1 MEQSIKQKN
10 FDYKITIS
18 TLAGLIYDLKKDQK
32 FCFYYNRQT
41 WGVSRITSSG
51 VPNIRLTL
59 SNGDDIHFEDHSY
72 ERVFSTLCKVVSMQ
86 PNACVYIKSGGSIST
101 DESISLLTR
110 EKTKEAIISFLQN
123 TNLQRT
129 DPSSLQFALAIS
141 SNEYIYLESSY
152 VGCTEESIS
161 EDSSYHNISPYFGNP
176 VDFLDKVRKG
186 ALDISLDDWYF
197 GRVIFS
203 LIPSTDRHDIEEEYG
218 IEADN
223 YSEDEYKQLICE
235 GYFES
240 FQPILY

>member
-141 SNEYIYLESSY
+141 SN
-152 VGCTEESIS
+152 
-161 EDSSYHNISPYFGNP
+161 
-176 VDFLDKVRKG
+176 
-186 ALDISLDDWYF
+186 
-197 GRVIFS
+197 
-203 LIPSTDRHDIEEEYG
+203 
-218 IEADN
+218 
-223 YSEDEYKQLICE
+223 
-235 GYFES
+235 
-240 FQPILY
+240 